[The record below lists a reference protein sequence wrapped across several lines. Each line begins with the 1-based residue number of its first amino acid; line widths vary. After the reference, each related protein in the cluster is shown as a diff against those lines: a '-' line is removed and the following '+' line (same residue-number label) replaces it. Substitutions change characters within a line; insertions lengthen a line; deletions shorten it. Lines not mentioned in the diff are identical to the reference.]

1 MSVATGGFTILSPVA
16 ERRGHSVP
24 EALGTNA
31 PPSTL
36 THLKVALLSN
46 SKANVDNLFRGLTDG
61 LRAHHVAEIS
71 LFDKGSAT
79 IPAPEKLR
87 NDIVAGS
94 DLVIT
99 AMAD

>member
-1 MSVATGGFTILSPVA
+1 MTVAAGGFTILSPVA

-24 EALGTNA
+24 DALRTNTA
-31 PPSTL
+31 PASL
-36 THLKVALLSN
+36 ASLKVALLSN
-46 SKANVDNLFRGLTDG
+46 SKANVDNLFRGLSKG
-61 LRAHHVAEIS
+61 LKANQVSHIS
-71 LFDKGSAT
+71 LFDKGSST

-87 NDIVAGS
+87 NDIVATS